1 MSRVNTR
8 IPDPAEPP
16 LSPRTRNV
24 MVGCLTTLVGFFG
37 GGMIAVL
44 AGVIVD
50 FVRRCTPPEG
60 LPTCGNWAAYA
71 GIGGLLG
78 AIILPT
84 VAIIRLRRGDAA
96 AGTSDQRQE

>member
-1 MSRVNTR
+1 MSRVDTR
-8 IPDPAEPP
+8 IPDPDEPP
-16 LSPRTRNV
+16 LSPRTRNA
-24 MVGCLTTLVGFFG
+24 MVGCLTVVVGFFG

-44 AGVIVD
+44 VGVMVD
-50 FVRRCTPPEG
+50 FIRRCTPPEG
-60 LPTCGNWAAYA
+60 LPTCGNWAAWA

-96 AGTSDQRQE
+96 ARTSGHQQE